1 MKNGYCKIL
10 VLLIGMCPV
19 IPGAAQEARP
29 AVIAAC
35 GTSSQSIDG
44 YTISFTVGEPVILTA
59 GTNTIFTQGFHQP
72 LIASDYPLVTL
83 NLRGAAKGNYIQ
95 LDWTTNT
102 EVNNDWFF
110 IERGANALQF
120 TTIDSV
126 RTKAANGNSTVPL
139 HYTYA
144 DLRPLSGA
152 NFYRLRQVSRSGLTR
167 YSETVTVN
175 FTGPNW
181 RAAIYPNPVNAT
193 LFLQLFSERQT
204 KAAITLHNLA
214 GQQVLRRELNLPA
227 GYSSHT
233 LEMGHMKAGMYILTV
248 RDETTNGTL
257 HVKLVK
263 Q

>member
-10 VLLIGMCPV
+10 VLLIALCSVMPLT
-19 IPGAAQEARP
+19 AQEARP

-35 GTSSQSIDG
+35 GASSQSIDG

-59 GTNTIFTQGFHQP
+59 GTNTVFTQGFHQP
-72 LIASDYPLVTL
+72 LIARDYPLVTL
-83 NLRGAAKGNYIQ
+83 NL
-95 LDWTTNT
+95 
-102 EVNNDWFF
+102 
-110 IERGANALQF
+110 
-120 TTIDSV
+120 
-126 RTKAANGNSTVPL
+126 
-139 HYTYA
+139 
-144 DLRPLSGA
+144 
-152 NFYRLRQVSRSGLTR
+152 
-167 YSETVTVN
+167 
-175 FTGPNW
+175 

-248 RDETTNGTL
+248 RDATTNGTL